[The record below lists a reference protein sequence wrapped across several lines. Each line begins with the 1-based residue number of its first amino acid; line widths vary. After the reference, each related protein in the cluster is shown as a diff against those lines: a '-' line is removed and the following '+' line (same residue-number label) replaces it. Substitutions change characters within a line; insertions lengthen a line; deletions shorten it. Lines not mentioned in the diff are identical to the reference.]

1 MNAVRKLQQF
11 GPLPGELKPAE
22 VEIIMDAAS
31 RALCVADVQGNC
43 RYVNSHFTRMF
54 GYTREEALGT
64 PARRFLRP
72 VTEMPH
78 NWVYQTMESHEA
90 TLTRRDGSTFPGRIE
105 VRELVSD
112 GRSTGL
118 VYLIRDIADEKMTE
132 EAMRKTEKMA
142 AAGRMAA
149 AIAHEIN
156 NPLEAVINL
165 MYLMRGEAMSVE
177 AMRFLSLAEAEI
189 ERVSRIARQSLAFY
203 RDTGKA
209 GRVDVRELLNMTVD
223 VHAFRHGHL
232 RVHRR
237 YRTDQHVAGFLGELQ
252 QVFHNMIS
260 NAVEAGATDV
270 WLHVDHGRDRT
281 GRPGVRITIADNG
294 SGMDEAVRRRI
305 FHPFFTTKG
314 ESGTGLG
321 LWVSHGVI
329 LRHEGSIRVRTS
341 TRPAAKGTCF
351 HIFLPR

>member
-1 MNAVRKLQQF
+1 MPVRDVAQS
-11 GPLPGELKPAE
+11 GSPLGSLAPAE
-22 VEIIMDAAS
+22 VEMILDAAS

-43 RYVNSHFTRMF
+43 RYVNSHFSRMF
-54 GYTREEALGT
+54 GCTREEAVGA
-64 PARRFLRP
+64 PVQRFLRP
-72 VTEMPH
+72 VTQIPH
-78 NWVYQTMESHEA
+78 NWVYQTLDVHEV
-90 TLTRRDGSTFPGRIE
+90 TLTRKDGSTFPGRVE
-105 VRELVSD
+105 VRELASD

-118 VYLIRDIADEKMTE
+118 AYLIRDIADEKITE
-132 EAMRKTEKMA
+132 EALRKTEKMA

-165 MYLMRGEAMSVE
+165 MYLMRGEPMSGE
-177 AMRFLSLAEAEI
+177 AMRYLSMADAEI
-189 ERVSRIARQSLAFY
+189 ERVSRIARQTLAFY
-203 RDTGKA
+203 RDTGKP

-223 VHAFRHGHL
+223 VHAFRHAHL

-237 YRTDQHVAGFLGELQ
+237 YRTDRQVAGFAGELQ

-260 NAVEAGATDV
+260 NAIEAGATDV
-270 WLHVDHGRDRT
+270 WLRVDDRHQG
-281 GRPGVRITIADNG
+281 GRPGVGITIADNG
-294 SGMDEAVRRRI
+294 SGIDESVRGRL

-314 ESGTGLG
+314 DAGTGLG
-321 LWVSHGVI
+321 LWVSRGVI

-341 TRPAAKGTCF
+341 TAPDAKGTCF